1 MGLLHVIPDGLEWKL
16 QVYAIPEAEI
26 VLHQIRDHSDA
37 ESSIKSVYFFFFFVL
52 WVIVRAL
59 QRVLGVPVVK

>member
-37 ESSIKSVYFFFFFVL
+37 ESSIKSVYFFFSFCGLSYVL
-52 WVIVRAL
+52 CKECLEYR
-59 QRVLGVPVVK
+59 